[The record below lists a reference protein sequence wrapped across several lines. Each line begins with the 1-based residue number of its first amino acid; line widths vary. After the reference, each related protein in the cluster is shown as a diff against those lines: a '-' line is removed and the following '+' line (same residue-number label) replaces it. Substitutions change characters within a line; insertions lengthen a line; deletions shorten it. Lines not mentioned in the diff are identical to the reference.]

1 MRTVSQAVCA
11 ECKDVALRQ
20 WHQHDRISVV
30 CVSKNTPAVIIIII
44 IIIKQE
50 NNEWRIV
57 KEAVKLLHA
66 FKDLK
71 AKVKYHHQCQGL
83 KSLRTDSGYRS
94 VSSEREWVIVFTRN
108 RSDGMTYL
116 WPVSLLYQFHYER
129 KYLSTAV

>member
-1 MRTVSQAVCA
+1 MSNTWRFQRCTAVGAARLYSGRRPPLGGRTRLV
-11 ECKDVALRQ
+11 
-20 WHQHDRISVV
+20 
-30 CVSKNTPAVIIIII
+30 I

-94 VSSEREWVIVFTRN
+94 VSSEREWVPHPSF
-108 RSDGMTYL
+108 SQEADQM
-116 WPVSLLYQFHYER
+116 E
-129 KYLSTAV
+129 